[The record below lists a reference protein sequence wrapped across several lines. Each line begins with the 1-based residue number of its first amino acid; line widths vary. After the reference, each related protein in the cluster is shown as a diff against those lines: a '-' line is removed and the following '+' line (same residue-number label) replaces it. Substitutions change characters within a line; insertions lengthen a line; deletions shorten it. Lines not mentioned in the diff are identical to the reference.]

1 MKTEDLLESIKKL
14 ADNINSV
21 ESELNRFLE
30 IFKKIRTEQ
39 IVEEIRTRTKQ
50 AVKNQNNID
59 KRLRT
64 VNSSSD
70 KEQLKKL
77 VSEQEINN
85 KEVDNIL
92 KDLKNSVE
100 PIKEFSRTTAQSL
113 ENISRSDNAKN
124 TEKFKKYNCKLKK
137 IYLMKQWM
145 QALQQLS
152 PCLQWETI

>member
-1 MKTEDLLESIKKL
+1 MLESIKKL
-14 ADNINSV
+14 ANNINSV

-92 KDLKNSVE
+92 KD
-100 PIKEFSRTTAQSL
+100 IK
-113 ENISRSDNAKN
+113 I
-124 TEKFKKYNCKLKK
+124 
-137 IYLMKQWM
+137 
-145 QALQQLS
+145 ALNL
-152 PCLQWETI
+152 